1 MHIVVNSCWLLWVSV
16 DYCVSV
22 GYCEIEWISESFK
35 RRRERGCTDSCELM
49 LIIVSWCCLLWVS
62 FDYYEIVMI
71 IVSSYWSSWVLVD
84 HCEMVLIIVRW
95 YWSLWDGIN
104 YCEMVLIIVSSC
116 RLLWVSFD
124 YCVSV
129 DCCEIVWISESF
141 KRRGERG
148 CVYCC
153 ELVLIIVG

>member
-1 MHIVVNSCWLLWVSV
+1 MHIVVNSCWLLWISV
-16 DYCVSV
+16 DYCVRV

-95 YWSLWDGIN
+95 YWSLW
-104 YCEMVLIIVSSC
+104 VRV
-116 RLLWVSFD
+116 D
-124 YCVSV
+124 Y
-129 DCCEIVWISESF
+129 
-141 KRRGERG
+141 
-148 CVYCC
+148 C
-153 ELVLIIVG
+153 ELVLIIALVLIVVKLCGSVKVLKEEESEVVHIVVN